1 MPRDHQTLARRVGA
15 LLTEEGLWRPGML
28 MMPAAVRVL
37 SVDGEGPDQR
47 VVLSNSVCWST
58 PDGWPH
64 LDDEATGGLL
74 FQALGPGWGAHHFD
88 ESTPKDRAWAVY
100 RQGYQWFQDGAET
113 SRGPTLGHAAAGAMG
128 RDDPC

>member
-1 MPRDHQTLARRVGA
+1 M
-15 LLTEEGLWRPGML
+15 TEEGLWRPGML

-74 FQALGPGWGAHHFD
+74 FQALGPGWMANH
-88 ESTPKDRAWAVY
+88 V
-100 RQGYQWFQDGAET
+100 GYADG
-113 SRGPTLGHAAAGAMG
+113 SRWYVFRPGQEPEDAFTGPTLGHAAAGAMG